1 MLTLLDA
8 HGIQYTVGA
17 SGSAKGVNFYTGKEE
32 SFSLSKED
40 VVVSGYQPNSALL
53 QVLFEPRTSLSD
65 SATYD
70 ITAWSLPYAYGLQ
83 AFASKDRII
92 AAEPYKR
99 STIAIESTQYGYALP
114 WNSLKSAVFA
124 SRLLQAGYKL
134 RYAVES
140 FIVNGKSFDPGTIL
154 VLKTSNE
161 KFGERLFDSIREW
174 ALQDQVNLV
183 SLKTGLVDK
192 GADFGSDKVVSI
204 RTPRVALL
212 SGEGSSSL
220 SVGEIWNFFDRQLSY
235 SITLLNNSSF
245 STADLAS
252 FDVLILPEGRFRFLD
267 VKENVEGLRAWL
279 QRGGKLIAIGE
290 STKQLAKLDIG
301 LISRKT
307 DADTDKDAY
316 ASLHLFKDREREE
329 IGSLTTGSIW
339 KVMLDVSHPIAFGY
353 PAAYYTLKTDPTLF
367 EFLKKDTGWNV
378 GVMKKDGALSG
389 FVGSQLDPKL
399 KDGVL
404 IGQIP
409 VGGGSVS
416 FFADNILFRNFW
428 ENGKLFLCNALF
440 F

>member
-1 MLTLLDA
+1 
-8 HGIQYTVGA
+8 
-17 SGSAKGVNFYTGKEE
+17 
-32 SFSLSKED
+32 
-40 VVVSGYQPNSALL
+40 
-53 QVLFEPRTSLSD
+53 LSD

-99 STIAIESTQYGYALP
+99 SPLTIENTQYGYALP

-140 FIVNGKSFDPGTIL
+140 FAVNGKSFDPGTIL

-161 KFGERLFDSIREW
+161 KFGERLFDTIREW
-174 ALQDQVNLV
+174 ALKDQVNLV

-212 SGEGSSSL
+212 TGEGSSSL

-235 SITLLNNSSF
+235 PITLLNNSSF

-267 VKENVEGLRAWL
+267 AKENVEGLRAWL
-279 QRGGKLIAIGE
+279 QNGGKLIAIGE
-290 STKQLAKLDIG
+290 SSKQLTKLDIG

-307 DADTDKDAY
+307 DADSDKDVY

-378 GVMKKDGALSG
+378 GVLKKDVALAG